1 MYLSLADFKRDQGIP
16 SSNTSKDAQLTDFLE
31 RAQKVIDNHC
41 RRTFEAATNTIRYLD
56 AVVQVHGLELWL
68 DKDLAAINTITN
80 GDSTLVTT
88 GQYTVV
94 PINAIA
100 DGKPIEAIKL
110 KASAGV
116 RWTYTD
122 DPEGAI
128 AISGKWAYSVTAPD
142 DVVQAMLR
150 LAGYFFQQ
158 KDNASD
164 IDKTIL
170 ISANG
175 NTSILPPRLPDDV
188 KKLLV
193 PYVKS
198 GITA

>member
-1 MYLSLADFKRDQGIP
+1 MYITLNDFKRDQGIP
-16 SSNTSKDAQLTDFLE
+16 LANTTKDEQLTDFIS

-41 RRTFEAATNTIRYLD
+41 RRKFEAATNTVRYLH
-56 AVVQVHGLELWL
+56 AVEHVHGLELWL

-88 GQYTVV
+88 GQYTVI
-94 PINAIA
+94 PPNAIA

-116 RWTYTD
+116 QWTYTD
-122 DPEGAI
+122 DPEGSI
-128 AISGKWAYSVTAPD
+128 AISGKWAYSVEAPD
-142 DVVQAMLR
+142 DVVQATFR

-158 KDNASD
+158 KDNGSD
-164 IDKTIL
+164 IDKAIL
-170 ISANG
+170 ISAGG
-175 NTSILPPRLPDDV
+175 NTTILPPRLPDDV
-188 KKLLV
+188 KKLLA